1 MLNNFQMINTHLD
14 REMNGTS
21 EDTFFNAFLDYLN
34 PSEQYAQYRPFSQ
47 LFVFGDSLSDTCN
60 TFKRTKEVLGQG
72 LPPALPYFSRRFS
85 DGPVWV
91 EYLAHFLKLSR
102 HCHTNFAV
110 SGATTGDANTFPL
123 DTVRLPGLKQ
133 QLEAFI
139 QSLNNAGADRDALYV
154 LWAGAN
160 DYLAGGVTDPTEPI
174 ANLTN
179 AVKELLD
186 IGARQI
192 MVANLPDL
200 GRLPGTRKLRL
211 SRGLHALS
219 TAHNTELAASLKT
232 LQQKF
237 HSDAVDIMLF
247 DVDALTQQMWAEPG
261 EFGFT
266 NITDSALAS
275 VAKFEGYGD
284 NFFFWDNIHPTTT
297 VHLALAKT
305 AVSQLIPNLS
315 IAS

>member
-1 MLNNFQMINTHLD
+1 MLNNLQMINTRLD
-14 REMNGTS
+14 REINKTS
-21 EDTFFNAFLDYLN
+21 EDTFVNAFLDYLN
-34 PSEQYAQYRPFSQ
+34 PSEQYGQYRPFSQ

-60 TFKRTKEVLGQG
+60 TFKRTKEALGQG
-72 LPPALPYFSRRFS
+72 LPPAPPYFSRRFS

-91 EYLAHFLKLSR
+91 EYLAHFLKLS
-102 HCHTNFAV
+102 HSCHTNFAV

-139 QSLNNAGADRDALYV
+139 QSLNNAEADRDALYV

-179 AVKELLD
+179 AVKVLLD
-186 IGARQI
+186 VGARQI

-200 GRLPGTRKLRL
+200 GSLPGTRKLRL
-211 SRGLHALS
+211 SKGLHALS
-219 TAHNTELAASLKT
+219 VAHNTGLAASLKT
-232 LQQKF
+232 LHQKF
-237 HSDAVDIMLF
+237 HSDAVEIILF
-247 DVDALTQQMWAEPG
+247 DVDALTKQMWTEPS

-266 NITDSALAS
+266 NVTDSALAR

-284 NFFFWDNIHPTTT
+284 NFFFWDNIHPTTI
-297 VHLALAKT
+297 VHLTLAKT
-305 AVSQLIPNLS
+305 AVSQLIPKLA